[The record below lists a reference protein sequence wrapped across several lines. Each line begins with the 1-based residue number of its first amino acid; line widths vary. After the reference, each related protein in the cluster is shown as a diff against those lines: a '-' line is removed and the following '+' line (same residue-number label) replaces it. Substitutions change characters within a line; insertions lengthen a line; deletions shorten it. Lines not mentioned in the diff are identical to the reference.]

1 MEVRGLPETRH
12 MLIPLER
19 MRRVG
24 DIATKL
30 KHNMR
35 DEIKQTDEI
44 KIYRDKFH
52 IHDNENINII
62 KSDEEIIVYTKATE
76 TEYFEEN
83 EDNKETLLNVREK
96 ILEEREKNLEKKET
110 EMRTKEED
118 IEALAK
124 MKETELKEKIDDLQ
138 NRRDILKAKEKVLE
152 KREEEFQLKEKD
164 LRKKDEDF
172 NLNLKAREEKL
183 EQKKNEVESKEKALD
198 VKIKNREEE
207 FNKSLASKDEELE
220 SLKYT
225 YKQLKKIGQTMRAKF
240 QEEEKKVHALT
251 SEKAQL
257 EAKVASL
264 QNSLTSGSPCPL
276 QKRRK
281 FDLPLSSKQIPYPIF
296 NNEEVKQADEQARG
310 QAGKQALGRHSV
322 GAMTWRG
329 LL

>member
-1 MEVRGLPETRH
+1 MSEFSIMSSREGGRRIKVEVRGLPETRH

-30 KHNMR
+30 KYR
-35 DEIKQTDEI
+35 CDDIKQTDEI

-164 LRKKDEDF
+164 LRKKDKSLD
-172 NLNLKAREEKL
+172 LKIQE
-183 EQKKNEVESKEKALD
+183 KEKAFSKLLT
-198 VKIKNREEE
+198 V
-207 FNKSLASKDEELE
+207 KDELKEEIKEANLKLRKISQQQEVKKEEKKRLE
-220 SLKYT
+220 SLV
-225 YKQLKKIGQTMRAKF
+225 I
-240 QEEEKKVHALT
+240 
-251 SEKAQL
+251 
-257 EAKVASL
+257 SL
-264 QNSLTSGSPCPL
+264 QNSVSGIDSFWCPVPDPCPFI
-276 QKRRK
+276 KRRK
-281 FDLPLSSKQIPYPIF
+281 LDHLPHF
-296 NNEEVKQADEQARG
+296 ETTRD
-310 QAGKQALGRHSV
+310 HSYC
-322 GAMTWRG
+322 AMFPPNSPPR
-329 LL
+329 

>member
-1 MEVRGLPETRH
+1 MSNREGGRRIKVEVRGLPETRH

-30 KHNMR
+30 KYRCDDIN
-35 DEIKQTDEI
+35 KTDEI

-138 NRRDILKAKEKVLE
+138 NRRDILKAKERVLE
-152 KREEEFQLKEKD
+152 KREEESQLKEKD

-183 EQKKNEVESKEKALD
+183 EQKEKDVQLKDESLDLKIREKEKAFSELLT
-198 VKIKNREEE
+198 V
-207 FNKSLASKDEELE
+207 KDELKEEIKEANLKLRKISQQQEVKKEEKKRLE
-220 SLKYT
+220 SLV
-225 YKQLKKIGQTMRAKF
+225 I
-240 QEEEKKVHALT
+240 
-251 SEKAQL
+251 
-257 EAKVASL
+257 SL
-264 QNSLTSGSPCPL
+264 QNSVSGIDSFWCPVPDPCPFI
-276 QKRRK
+276 KRRK
-281 FDLPLSSKQIPYPIF
+281 LDHLPHF
-296 NNEEVKQADEQARG
+296 ETTRD
-310 QAGKQALGRHSV
+310 HSYC
-322 GAMTWRG
+322 AMFPPNSPPR
-329 LL
+329 